1 VVGKRRFAAVNS
13 ATGAWCRV
21 TGPDAMCF
29 IRLRAD
35 MFFGT
40 QNGWIMQCERTGKDD
55 GGPYVATLVG
65 GWELFGSGAAQTVWH
80 QARAS
85 FTAIGTQPFL
95 PQLDATTDYV
105 VTIPPP
111 PSAGIDP
118 GLEDVWDQGLWDVAL
133 WDQPSVARPPV
144 RNTMWVSVGK
154 TGFSHAPTV
163 QITVAQQATPNVEL
177 IAIAATFEKAG
188 VNV

>member
-1 VVGKRRFAAVNS
+1 
-13 ATGAWCRV
+13 
-21 TGPDAMCF
+21 
-29 IRLRAD
+29 
-35 MFFGT
+35 
-40 QNGWIMQCERTGKDD
+40 
-55 GGPYVATLVG
+55 
-65 GWELFGSGAAQTVWH
+65 VWH